1 MAQTVVIDITA
12 RFTDETSKGLNKAS
26 RSADKL
32 GDSLKKTQKYID
44 KIDNSKSY
52 IKLELKDKV
61 FQGLNK
67 ISKGVKDITSKTW
80 GITVKVLDK
89 ATAPIRGVFNLL
101 KNPIVQTIAILG
113 VSIGLKDTIDTFA
126 NFEATMSKVQ
136 AISSASSE
144 EMTAINEKAKE
155 VGANTK
161 FTATQA
167 GEAFT
172 YMAMA
177 GWKSKEMLSGID
189 GIMTLAASSGEDL
202 GTVSDIVTDAMT
214 AFGLAAD
221 GTTTILKNGLEKEVA
236 NTTHFADVLAAA
248 ASNSN
253 TNVAMLGESFKYAA
267 PLAGQFKFTVEDTA
281 LALGLMANS
290 GRNKC
295 SADWKQ
301 AA

>member
-12 RFTDETSKGLNKAS
+12 RFTNETPKGISKAKQSFDKLNESLRKTQQQ
-26 RSADKL
+26 ADKL
-32 GDSLKKTQKYID
+32 SR
-44 KIDNSKSY
+44 SKSD
-52 IKLELKDKV
+52 IKLELKDKATQAITKV
-61 FQGLNK
+61 
-67 ISKGVKDITSKTW
+67 SKSLRNITSKAW
-80 GITVKVLDK
+80 NVTVKILDK

-136 AISSASSE
+136 AISSASAE

-189 GIMTLAASSGEDL
+189 GIMNLAASSGEDL

-290 GRNKC
+290 GRHKC
-295 SADWKQ
+295 SAVWKQ